1 MSAYDYDPP
10 RARYDDRRDRYGDA
24 RDVRDAYVDPRD
36 VRDAYIDPRDVRD
49 PYVSSRE
56 LVPRHRDETE
66 LTVDRAYPAGYSSR
80 DIRRARSADPGYYD
94 DYYDREPHHSS
105 RSRGGRKG
113 YADSYY
119 DAEEKRRRRV
129 LSSQEKII
137 AAVAG
142 AALAVGGKEVYD
154 RRAAHVADDDEIQ
167 RNYLHSAALGAAGAF
182 AGYQGAGF
190 YNKRASK
197 SDHKKLVVHRGRDG
211 RVREEYEY
219 SDDEDDHPAKK
230 GHKNF
235 LESALGVTSLGAA
248 MKALTGGGKDSERDV
263 GSHRG
268 RSMSRDSGGS
278 TKSRGHSMSKVQKAA
293 MAGLLAGAGEA
304 FRIAKE
310 PGSFRG
316 EKAKRVVT
324 AAVGAGALGGAHGD
338 DDHSKRDIASS
349 VIGGLLGNRVV
360 HGSRRN
366 IEEDSATGRSRSR
379 SRFRSRSE
387 SAGPKGSGHGG
398 GLAALASAGL
408 AAFGAKK
415 AVDSRDDS
423 RGRSI
428 SPDRHHRSRSRSVVD
443 TARRS
448 LAKLGIGGEPDDASS
463 HGGSRSSRRH
473 RRYSDEDD
481 DYDRRPSRRDVDDRD
496 DRRYRY
502 DDDGD
507 DRSYRPRRRGRNRS
521 EDGSDTD
528 LGDSSDDERR
538 ARKMR
543 GKQIITTGLATVA
556 SIHAAHGVYQ
566 SMEKRKTRQKAVK
579 AGTMSPQ
586 EAKALKSKAILEDA
600 ASVGLAALGVKGAI
614 SELKEAR
621 EQSHECKLFKTEKQ
635 RRHDRRV
642 ERQRRLNDGC
652 RRRRVEN
659 WSSPSA
665 LEPIRTRSFRPEDE
679 SYAETLPPSP
689 R

>member
-1 MSAYDYDPP
+1 MSAYDYYDLP
-10 RARYDDRRDRYGDA
+10 RTRHDHRRDRYG
-24 RDVRDAYVDPRD
+24 
-36 VRDAYIDPRDVRD
+36 DPRDVRD

-154 RRAAHVADDDEIQ
+154 RRTAHVADDDDEIQ

-190 YNKRASK
+190 YNKRTSK

-219 SDDEDDHPAKK
+219 SDDEDDQPAKK

-248 MKALTGGGKDSERDV
+248 MKALTGGGKDSERDG

-379 SRFRSRSE
+379 SRFRTRSE
-387 SAGPKGSGHGG
+387 SAGPKGSGQGG

-443 TARRS
+443 TARKS

-473 RRYSDEDD
+473 RRYSDNDD
-481 DYDRRPSRRDVDDRD
+481 DYYRRPSRRDVADRD
-496 DRRYRY
+496 DRHYRY
-502 DDDGD
+502 HDDDDGD
-507 DRSYRPRRRGRNRS
+507 DQSYRPRRRGRDRS
-521 EDGSDTD
+521 ENGSETD

-566 SMEKRKTRQKAVK
+566 SMGKRKTRQKAVK
-579 AGTMSPQ
+579 AGTMSSQ

-642 ERQRRLNDGC
+642 ERQRGLNNGY

-659 WSSPSA
+659 WSSPSGP
-665 LEPIRTRSFRPEDE
+665 EPIRTRGFRPEDE